1 MTDMVNHPSHY
12 TAHPAGIEAIEV
24 LRHSTDY
31 DLGQAM
37 KYIWRV
43 MWGGKHNNIEDI
55 GKAIWYLEDWKA
67 KQGNQIKKKL
77 HGEPM

>member
-1 MTDMVNHPSHY
+1 MTDMVNHPPHY
-12 TAHPAGIEAIEV
+12 NGHPAGIEAIEV

-43 MWGGKHNNIEDI
+43 MWGGKNNDEEDI
-55 GKAIWYLEDWKA
+55 CKAIWYLQDWRR
-67 KQGNQIKKKL
+67 KQGTCLFDTEPK
-77 HGEPM
+77 HG